1 MTSTFSTTSPVVRV
15 GIDIAKLTHQILW
28 ELPGGKRRS
37 LRVAN
42 TKTEID
48 RFVGML
54 GALGWPC
61 EIAFEATGD
70 YHRPLAYVLGR
81 AGFRLCLV
89 SSIAVARTREAL
101 YNSWDKNDPKDAQV
115 ILYLLKQ
122 GTTQRYLD
130 PLVTGHQD
138 LQEMADTY
146 QQVSLRKVRLQHSL
160 ITHHLPLYFPEAE
173 RYLHS
178 SRAEWFTELLLFAP
192 CPAAVRRYTKTA
204 FVAAARAQVT
214 GRKVDKTRWLADF
227 YETACGSVGLPVAD
241 TSETIRMFR
250 VVLEEYRALCQL
262 RKRLELEIATRL
274 ATQPDFVRLQ
284 TLPGIGPI
292 LAMTILAEARDLRRF
307 SGVRQFL
314 KYCGFDL
321 CTAQSGQFRGTTR
334 LSKRGNARLRYAF
347 WMAGTGGDPDAT
359 EQFSPEVRGLRPPR
373 SAERGPA
380 TEGVHGGGGQ
390 NGARRVRRSHDRQRL
405 SPLPGSDE
413 TRREDPFAT
422 DRRGACDLVDNAWTF
437 HLEYDALLSLVRA
450 GRSWP

>member
-1 MTSTFSTTSPVVRV
+1 MTSKSSTTSPVVRV
-15 GIDIAKLTHQILW
+15 AIDIAKLTHQVSL
-28 ELPGGKRRS
+28 ELPSGKRRAMR
-37 LRVAN
+37 LAN
-42 TKTEID
+42 TKTEFD
-48 RFVGML
+48 RFVATL
-54 GALGWPC
+54 RALELPC
-61 EIAFEATGD
+61 EIAFEPTGD

-89 SSIAVARTREAL
+89 SSMAVARTREAL

-115 ILYLLKQ
+115 ILHLLKQ

-138 LQEMADTY
+138 LQEMANTY

-160 ITHHLPLYFPEAE
+160 VRHHLPLYFPEAE

-262 RKRLELEIATRL
+262 RKRLELEIATRR

-334 LSKRGNARLRYAF
+334 LSKRGNARLRYTF
-347 WMAGTGGDPDAT
+347 WMAGTVAIRMQQNSFRRKFEDYVRPDP
-359 EQFSPEVRGLRPPR
+359 
-373 SAERGPA
+373 
-380 TEGVHGGGGQ
+380 Q
-390 NGARRVRRSHDRQRL
+390 NA
-405 SPLPGSDE
+405 
-413 TRREDPFAT
+413 
-422 DRRGACDLVDNAWTF
+422 DRRRKGYTAVAAKMARVAYAVVTTGIDYRRFPEA
-437 HLEYDALLSLVRA
+437 ARPSGRIPSPRA
-450 GRSWP
+450 VEAHATS

>member
-146 QQVSLRKVRLQHSL
+146 QQVSLRKVL
-160 ITHHLPLYFPEAE
+160 
-173 RYLHS
+173 
-178 SRAEWFTELLLFAP
+178 AP
-192 CPAAVRRYTKTA
+192 AQPDHAPSAAVFSGGRAVSAQFPGRM
-204 FVAAARAQVT
+204 VHRAAALRAVSG
-214 GRKVDKTRWLADF
+214 GRA
-227 YETACGSVGLPVAD
+227 PVHQD
-241 TSETIRMFR
+241 
-250 VVLEEYRALCQL
+250 
-262 RKRLELEIATRL
+262 
-274 ATQPDFVRLQ
+274 
-284 TLPGIGPI
+284 
-292 LAMTILAEARDLRRF
+292 
-307 SGVRQFL
+307 
-314 KYCGFDL
+314 
-321 CTAQSGQFRGTTR
+321 
-334 LSKRGNARLRYAF
+334 
-347 WMAGTGGDPDAT
+347 
-359 EQFSPEVRGLRPPR
+359 
-373 SAERGPA
+373 
-380 TEGVHGGGGQ
+380 
-390 NGARRVRRSHDRQRL
+390 RVRR
-405 SPLPGSDE
+405 
-413 TRREDPFAT
+413 
-422 DRRGACDLVDNAWTF
+422 RGA
-437 HLEYDALLSLVRA
+437 RA
-450 GRSWP
+450 GHGPEGRQDAVARRLL